1 VTELERF
8 GYGYAEYQR
17 LLEQCPF
24 TDEERRVFDL
34 RRRGKSVVEISM
46 ALNMSPRTVGRRLDS
61 VKNKIAKEA

>member
-1 VTELERF
+1 MERF
-8 GYGYAEYQR
+8 GYKYAEYQR
-17 LLEQCPF
+17 LIEQCPF

>member
-1 VTELERF
+1 VTALERF
-8 GYGYAEYQR
+8 GYKYAEYQR
-17 LLEQCPF
+17 LIEQCPF

>member
-1 VTELERF
+1 MERF

-34 RRRGKSVVEISM
+34 RRRGLSVVQIGRK
-46 ALNMSPRTVGRRLDS
+46 LNISPRTVDRRLDS
-61 VKNKIAKEA
+61 IKNKIAREMA

>member
-1 VTELERF
+1 MTELERF
-8 GYGYAEYQR
+8 GYNWEEYQR
-17 LLEQCPF
+17 LIKQCPF
-24 TDEERRVFDL
+24 SDEERRVFDL